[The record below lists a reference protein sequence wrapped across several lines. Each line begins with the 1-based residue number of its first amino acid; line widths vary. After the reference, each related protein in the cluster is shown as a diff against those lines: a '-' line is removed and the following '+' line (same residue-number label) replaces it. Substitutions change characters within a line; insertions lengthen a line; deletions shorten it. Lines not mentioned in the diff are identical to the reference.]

1 MVNGASVNLP
11 SSPHPRIL
19 LADRDADTRSMYAEF
34 LRRMSYE
41 IDEAEDGREALAKA
55 ISTRPDV
62 IVTETRLAGL
72 NGMELCR
79 LLRTDVA
86 TRDVPIIFVTGDAY
100 DEQIEVAKAA
110 GADTILVKP
119 CLPETLVAEM
129 QRLHRSSAELR
140 ERAREMRDKAARQL
154 ERSTQLLER
163 SRNFP
168 RRLTMSRAHSR
179 HDTTMPSL
187 TPPSLVCPACDQ
199 PLHYQRSHIG
209 GVSARHPEQWDY
221 YECDHGCG
229 TFQYRQRTRK
239 LRRFS

>member
-1 MVNGASVNLP
+1 
-11 SSPHPRIL
+11 
-19 LADRDADTRSMYAEF
+19 MYAEF
-34 LRRMSYE
+34 LRRLSYE

-55 ISTRPDV
+55 IRTRPDL
-62 IVTETRLAGL
+62 IVTETRLSGL

-86 TRDVPIIFVTGDAY
+86 TRDIPIIFVTGDAY

-110 GADTILVKP
+110 GADAVLVKP

-129 QRLHRSSAELR
+129 QRLRRLSAELR
-140 ERAREMRDKAARQL
+140 ERAREMRDRVAAQL

-179 HDTTMPSL
+179 HDTTTPAL
-187 TPPSLVCPACDQ
+187 TPPALVCPHCDQ
-199 PLHYQRSHIG
+199 PLRYQRSHIG
-209 GVSARHPEQWDY
+209 GFSARHSEQWDY
-221 YECDHGCG
+221 YECVQGCG